1 MTNHALREISLV
13 KLTQWSGN
21 VRKTAVETGI
31 DELAASI
38 AAHGLINP
46 LTICSAPKGKFVV
59 VAGQRRLLAL
69 KKLAKDG
76 TIPKTHPVA
85 CTMRDDDTDP
95 AELSLAE
102 NVVRVAMHPADQF
115 TAWSGLIEN
124 GATVDEVAARFGVAA
139 STVRKRMALARVS
152 PRIFALY
159 REGEIELEALQAFT
173 ISDDHERQ
181 DAVFD
186 GMAGW
191 QRNDPRAIRQA
202 LTEGEVPSSD
212 RRARFV
218 GIEAYEAAGGTVRR
232 DLFDAREGGFLQDVA
247 LLDRLTVEKLHEV
260 AAEVKAE
267 GWLWTEA
274 RLSFDWTDRQEFDE
288 AEAEF
293 APEGDGDEDD
303 DSALSWSHEAKAIAG
318 AVVCLS
324 YSGEAVIERGLI
336 RPGEIEPEAD
346 EGNGATGNDD
356 EDADAISGPA
366 ALPAS
371 LIEELTAQ
379 RTASLRIELAR
390 CPETALALVV
400 HTLAADVFYNQ
411 PKGILKAWITQ
422 RSLRTAMKDHD
433 AALAVMALNDERDRI
448 GDLLPGDRAGLWD
461 WCMNASQTQ
470 LLDVLAVATAH
481 GLDAVESKNDQNRF
495 GTAEGATLS
504 GTLKLDM
511 AQWYRPTAAGYFG
524 RIGKAAI
531 MADLEAMRNAP
542 PAPSWAK
549 LKKGELAALAEREAE
564 AHGWMPPLLR

>member
-1 MTNHALREISLV
+1 MTNHALREVSLV
-13 KLTQWSGN
+13 KLTQWNGN

-139 STVRKRMALARVS
+139 STVRKRMVLARVS

-159 REGEIELEALQAFT
+159 RDGEIELEALQAFT
-173 ISDDHERQ
+173 VSDDHERQ

-202 LTEGEVPSSD
+202 LTEGEIPSSD

-232 DLFDAREGGFLQDVA
+232 DLFDAKEGGFLQDVA
-247 LLDRLTVEKLHEV
+247 LLDRMTMAKLESV

-267 GWLWTEA
+267 GWSWTEA
-274 RLSFDWTDRQEFDE
+274 RLSFDWIERQEFEE

-293 APEGDGDEDD
+293 ATDEDD
-303 DSALSWSHEAKAIAG
+303 DSAPSWSHEAKAIAG

-346 EGNGATGNDD
+346 GGNGATGSDD
-356 EDADAISGPA
+356 EDADAVSGPA

-371 LIEELTAQ
+371 LVEELTAQ
-379 RTASLRIELAR
+379 RTAALRIELAR
-390 CPETALALVV
+390 LNCQHLHA
-400 HTLAADVFYNQ
+400 
-411 PKGILKAWITQ
+411 KGFSESAWYEF
-422 RSLRTAMKDHD
+422 
-433 AALAVMALNDERDRI
+433 AALFGGLTHREAWQFYAKNQAWLT
-448 GDLLPGDRAGLWD
+448 RAGA
-461 WCMNASQTQ
+461 MNFKDGS
-470 LLDVLAVATAH
+470 
-481 GLDAVESKNDQNRF
+481 
-495 GTAEGATLS
+495 
-504 GTLKLDM
+504 
-511 AQWYRPTAAGYFG
+511 
-524 RIGKAAI
+524 
-531 MADLEAMRNAP
+531 
-542 PAPSWAK
+542 
-549 LKKGELAALAEREAE
+549 
-564 AHGWMPPLLR
+564 